1 MLLLFTEPEGPPG
14 QADPGEPET
23 DGWSGALELG
33 TSSQFQPVQP
43 SGVERR
49 GQTVTPW
56 TPRSTGS
63 RVSRAGAGPPLSS
76 PLTAAIYDNSL
87 IR

>member
-63 RVSRAGAGPPLSS
+63 RVSRRTPSS
-76 PLTAAIYDNSL
+76 PPPKPTDTSIL
-87 IR
+87 I